1 MDVLTGLLGDLRTHR
16 RFSPLELILVLPALA
31 LALWSLGTW
40 SVYYWLGQEAQS
52 GADLA
57 LAAIRTAPAHAD
69 LEALARAAAAH
80 AIHAPVSDVLVERET
95 GRLAVRLVYDV
106 SANPVFAAPALTPLP
121 PTVIVRSA
129 ASR

>member
-16 RFSPLELILVLPALA
+16 RFSPLELLLTLPALF

-40 SVYYWLGQEAQS
+40 SVYYWLGQQAQA
-52 GADLA
+52 GADMA

-69 LEALARAAAAH
+69 LEVLARAAAER
-80 AIHAPVSDVLVERET
+80 AIKAPISDVLVERQT

-106 SANPVFAAPALTPLP
+106 SANPVFSAPALTPLP
-121 PTVIVRSA
+121 PTLIVRTA